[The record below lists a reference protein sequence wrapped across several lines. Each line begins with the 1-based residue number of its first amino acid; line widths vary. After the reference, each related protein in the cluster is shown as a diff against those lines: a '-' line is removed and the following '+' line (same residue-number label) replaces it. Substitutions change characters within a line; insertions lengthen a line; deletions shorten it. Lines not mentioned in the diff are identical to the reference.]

1 MNDIVIDGANKKVA
15 STDIIQINNNNISDI
30 NIGLIK
36 LQNFDLKLD
45 KYVSKVIVQNKAGT
59 STTEYTDSKMAKAEI
74 HSKQINGSTVLIEY
88 KIRVTNV
95 GEVEGYAK
103 KIVDYMPNDLKFS
116 SELNKDWYKTNTGL
130 YNSSLA
136 NEKIA
141 AGESKELTLVLTKS
155 MTENNTGLV
164 NNTAEIAEAYN
175 ELGLADSN
183 STPGNKTQGE
193 NDMSSADVII
203 SIKTGEIVF
212 YTTIIAVITTVTM
225 NMYPPARLP
234 EKAIQASMEARLP
247 VATARVIPA
256 AVPITSMGC

>member
-1 MNDIVIDGANKKVA
+1 
-15 STDIIQINNNNISDI
+15 
-30 NIGLIK
+30 
-36 LQNFDLKLD
+36 
-45 KYVSKVIVQNKAGT
+45 
-59 STTEYTDSKMAKAEI
+59 MAKAEI

-136 NEKIA
+136 NEKIE

-175 ELGLADSN
+175 ELGLADRN

-203 SIKTGEIVF
+203 SIKTGEKIF
-212 YTTIIAVITTVTM
+212 YITLIAVITLVI
-225 NMYPPARLP
+225 LS
-234 EKAIQASMEARLP
+234 AI
-247 VATARVIPA
+247 
-256 AVPITSMGC
+256 AVPIVRKVKKNTNKDELDKN